1 MAETVIIASAA
12 MSTPLWHIA
21 AAAAAAAAAAS
32 AAAAAASAAAI
43 AHASF
48 TPA

>member
-12 MSTPLWHIA
+12 MSTPLWHI
-21 AAAAAAAAAAS
+21 AAAAAAAS

>member
-21 AAAAAAAAAAS
+21 AAAAAAAA
-32 AAAAAASAAAI
+32 SAAAI